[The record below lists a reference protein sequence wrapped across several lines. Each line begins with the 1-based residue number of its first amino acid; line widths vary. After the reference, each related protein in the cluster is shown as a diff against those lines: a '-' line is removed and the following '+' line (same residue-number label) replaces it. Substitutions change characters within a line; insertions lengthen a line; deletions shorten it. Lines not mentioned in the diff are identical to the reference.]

1 MRGMKSEDMIAI
13 LDFLYY
19 GQASI
24 FQENL
29 DSFLAIADELQVKG
43 LMGTNRNE
51 GAVKEEAQK
60 EIPREPELKKV
71 LKETQRSSSHLF
83 PISNVTKPENLEQ
96 TSDSRKIVT
105 LPNQFIS
112 SLPDLEEM
120 VKSMMEKSENL
131 LPNAQAKA
139 HRCKVCGKEDYST
152 NIKKHIE
159 SNHLEGVSIPC
170 NFCEKTFRSTRALV
184 LHKSQNHE

>member
-1 MRGMKSEDMIAI
+1 MKEH
-13 LDFLYY
+13 
-19 GQASI
+19 
-24 FQENL
+24 
-29 DSFLAIADELQVKG
+29 
-43 LMGTNRNE
+43 
-51 GAVKEEAQK
+51 QK
-60 EIPREPELKKV
+60 EVPREPELKKV
-71 LKETQRSSSHLF
+71 VKEAQRSSSHPL

-131 LPNAQAKA
+131 LPNAQSRA

-170 NFCEKTFRSTRALV
+170 NFCEKTFRSRRSLG